1 MFALR
6 NSRTLA
12 ALLLIASFLFVGPA
26 IADKEQVQ
34 QGTVLKRTYDFK
46 LAGKEIEYALF
57 VPTSYKGKKTPLIVL
72 LHGLLSNPQQVINYE
87 GVTAEAEKRG
97 YIVVAP
103 FGYNSGGWYGSQGQ
117 GKDFT
122 VGRPPADAP
131 ANLGEMSEK
140 NVLNV
145 LEIVRKEFK
154 IDGKRTYLMGH
165 SMGGG
170 GSFYLGI
177 KYKDKWAA
185 LAPMA
190 PAIYSDPNELEKI
203 RKMPIIV
210 VQGDKD
216 TLVPVDSTRRWIAKM
231 KELGMTHEY
240 IEIKDGNHI
249 TSISRNPQMIAQVFD
264 FFDKHPKR

>member
-1 MFALR
+1 
-6 NSRTLA
+6 
-12 ALLLIASFLFVGPA
+12 
-26 IADKEQVQ
+26 
-34 QGTVLKRTYDFK
+34 
-46 LAGKEIEYALF
+46 
-57 VPTSYKGKKTPLIVL
+57 
-72 LHGLLSNPQQVINYE
+72 
-87 GVTAEAEKRG
+87 
-97 YIVVAP
+97 
-103 FGYNSGGWYGSQGQ
+103 
-117 GKDFT
+117 
-122 VGRPPADAP
+122 
-131 ANLGEMSEK
+131 MSEK
-140 NVLNV
+140 DVLNV
-145 LEIVRKEFK
+145 LDIVRKEFK

-190 PAIYSDPNELEKI
+190 PAIYSDPSELEKI